1 MNKRIS
7 ESELKALRA
16 QMNPHFM
23 FNAINSIQNFV
34 LKNDS
39 RSAQKYL
46 TKFARLIRSVLENSK
61 HDLVWLNKEVEALE
75 LYVEL
80 EALRASFCFDYEIV
94 IEDSLNAENLF
105 IPPMIIQPYIENAI
119 LHGIMPL
126 SERRGKLDIKFLK
139 NGSVLKCIIDDN
151 GIGRKKAKEIK
162 ERKQLSHQSMGM
174 AVTQDRIDI
183 LNEQNNNLLTK
194 VAVIDKVINGS
205 AIGTTVEI
213 TINIKNSQND

>member
-1 MNKRIS
+1 M
-7 ESELKALRA
+7 
-16 QMNPHFM
+16 
-23 FNAINSIQNFV
+23 
-34 LKNDS
+34 
-39 RSAQKYL
+39 
-46 TKFARLIRSVLENSK
+46 
-61 HDLVWLNKEVEALE
+61 
-75 LYVEL
+75 
-80 EALRASFCFDYEIV
+80 
-94 IEDSLNAENLF
+94 NAENLF

-126 SERRGKLDIKFLK
+126 SDRRGKLEVKFSK

-174 AVTQDRIDI
+174 TVTQDRIDI

-194 VAVIDKVINGS
+194 VAVIDKMVNDL
-205 AIGTTVEI
+205 AFGTTVEI